1 MFTDLNL
8 PQLCH
13 FPVEV
18 LETWLLAVYRR
29 YNDVPFHNF
38 KHAFMV
44 TQMMYAIIKQANLVS
59 CLAPLDLLILLFSA
73 ISHDLDHPGYTNSY
87 QVNRRS
93 WLALRYNDVSPLE
106 NHHCAVAF
114 DLISIPATNILVGLS
129 QSEYLWFRKAV
140 IRCILATDMATHRD
154 CVDEFR
160 AVLRKLL
167 PTSSTVPALSENCT
181 LIDGLRRGS
190 LDRTEQLRVQLAEDP
205 DSRIVVLFILLKTCD
220 ISNEVRPTPVADP
233 WLDCLLDEFFAQ
245 ARTEKFLGLPVLPHM
260 DPDKVTRAGS
270 QIGFIE
276 FLLVPLLQDLC
287 TLFPGLKS
295 LENSAKERILHFEL
309 MERESKKSGTQQAN
323 PVPLDPSSSS
333 KCLPSEPDAEVDSVQ
348 PVRTS
353 SNATAFWLLPRLTD
367 PVSHRGNKLR
377 CLSTPVRPDL
387 TSIAFQSSLDAPSQT
402 TEPVVSRCKCRY
414 STDELPTG
422 LHGSLLFSARDTVG
436 SKRHHSQ
443 QQESVISA
451 LFQSDPAYSNKQ
463 QVKPDTEPLLS
474 ESVAVVAAAVAAA
487 AAAAVASQ
495 TTPSTGAVP
504 TVVSRR
510 SSTGS
515 MVAAII

>member
-1 MFTDLNL
+1 MQTDYHNNINGVCATQPRASANNNTTPYAFPSVQNEQQTSTPEPVRHVLGLIESELLRYPCDPGHVAGQPVHGRSKCIQVAVSDCKRVCCQYFCLRRLFLPLDLVTMRSPFLLVDSPNRSHRSKRITEKIRTSLGSHTFNNWLHSDAQLICYLTFMFTDLNL

-44 TQMMYAIIKQANLVS
+44 TQM
-59 CLAPLDLLILLFSA
+59 
-73 ISHDLDHPGYTNSY
+73 
-87 QVNRRS
+87 VNRRS

-114 DLISIPATNILVGLS
+114 DLVSIPATNILVGLS

-181 LIDGLRRGS
+181 LSDDLRRGS
-190 LDRTEQLRVQLAEDP
+190 LDRTEQLRVRLAEDP

-287 TLFPGLKS
+287 TLFPGLKTP
-295 LENSAKERILHFEL
+295 LIE
-309 MERESKKSGTQQAN
+309 ERERMWTASRKSEKVNIT
-323 PVPLDPSSSS
+323 VL
-333 KCLPSEPDAEVDSVQ
+333 
-348 PVRTS
+348 R
-353 SNATAFWLLPRLTD
+353 
-367 PVSHRGNKLR
+367 KLR
-377 CLSTPVRPDL
+377 ER
-387 TSIAFQSSLDAPSQT
+387 
-402 TEPVVSRCKCRY
+402 
-414 STDELPTG
+414 
-422 LHGSLLFSARDTVG
+422 
-436 SKRHHSQ
+436 
-443 QQESVISA
+443 
-451 LFQSDPAYSNKQ
+451 AY
-463 QVKPDTEPLLS
+463 PLLRNNG
-474 ESVAVVAAAVAAA
+474 
-487 AAAAVASQ
+487 
-495 TTPSTGAVP
+495 T
-504 TVVSRR
+504 
-510 SSTGS
+510 
-515 MVAAII
+515 